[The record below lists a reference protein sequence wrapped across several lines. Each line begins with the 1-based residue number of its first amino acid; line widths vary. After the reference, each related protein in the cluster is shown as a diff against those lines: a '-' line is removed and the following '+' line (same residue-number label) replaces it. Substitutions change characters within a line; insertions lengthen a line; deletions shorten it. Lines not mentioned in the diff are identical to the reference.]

1 MEQFMEVHLCNSIY
15 SLFSYVA
22 NVLDDFP
29 EDETFNR
36 ISLPLFVSYTIL
48 SSFGVIFA
56 CVCLWFNLWFRNQK

>member
-1 MEQFMEVHLCNSIY
+1 MF
-15 SLFSYVA
+15 
-22 NVLDDFP
+22 LDDIP

-56 CVCLWFNLWFRNQK
+56 CVCLWFNLWFKNQKWVLLNYI

>member
-1 MEQFMEVHLCNSIY
+1 MF
-15 SLFSYVA
+15 
-22 NVLDDFP
+22 LDDIP

-48 SSFGVIFA
+48 SLFGVIFA